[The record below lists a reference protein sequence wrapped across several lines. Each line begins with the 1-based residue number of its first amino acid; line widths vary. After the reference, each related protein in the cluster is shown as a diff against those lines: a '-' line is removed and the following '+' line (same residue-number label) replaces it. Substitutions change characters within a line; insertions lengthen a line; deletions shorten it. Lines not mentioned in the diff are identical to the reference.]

1 MFNVECLMFNEER
14 RNIMKT
20 NMLRNT
26 VVMIMMA
33 VLPALTGVWQAQ
45 AIDYPSYKTGG
56 QRQEAAFQGAVVP
69 ASSFQ
74 STSSFTGQIS
84 ASRQESMLN
93 DDGSVNEEAYM
104 PGSARTLRRDGNPG
118 TPGDDDEE
126 EGEWQPIGDA
136 VWPLLLLA
144 LAYVGVRTRRRVV
157 NNKE

>member
-1 MFNVECLMFNEER
+1 
-14 RNIMKT
+14 
-20 NMLRNT
+20 
-26 VVMIMMA
+26 MMA

-45 AIDYPSYKTGG
+45 AITYPSCKSGNP
-56 QRQEAAFQGAVVP
+56 RQEAAFQGAVAP
-69 ASSFQ
+69 TSTFQ

-84 ASRQESMLN
+84 ASRQALMLN

-104 PGSARTLRRDGNPG
+104 PGSARTLRRDGGNPG

-144 LAYVGVRTRRRVV
+144 VGYMAARRFRR
-157 NNKE
+157 KQTA